1 MRLWKWNISPWKTE
15 NPEPR
20 GRRGL
25 VWLFIVAEGILYIWF
40 LSSDYLGVRFLVS
53 ADIVKYIS
61 IWVCFFMAL
70 YLLAS
75 GRGNPFMLL
84 AQTLILPADFILLFA
99 DRAAA
104 VGVLIFT
111 GVQFCYF
118 CRINQ
123 TYKKF
128 TEASGLRFIL
138 TAVIGAAVL
147 FVLLLIAMAVLNIPF
162 ELLTVLV
169 FFYISFFLVNCFCA
183 LYEAVRFREKS
194 GLLFAIGLILFLCCD
209 ICVGFNFMKGSFT
222 KGTWI
227 AQAAS
232 ASNFLIWLFY
242 LPGQVLLVL
251 SGIRDNER

>member
-1 MRLWKWNISPWKTE
+1 MRLWKWDISPWKTE

-40 LSSDYLGVRFLVS
+40 LISDYLGVRFLIS

-70 YLLAS
+70 YLFAA
-75 GRGNPFMLL
+75 GQGNPFMLL
-84 AQTLILPADFILLFA
+84 AQALILPADFILLFA
-99 DRAAA
+99 DWVAPA
-104 VGVLIFT
+104 GIFIFT

-118 CRINQ
+118 CRISQ

-128 TEASGLRFIL
+128 SAISELRFVL
-138 TAVIGAAVL
+138 TDGAAVAGL
-147 FVLLLIAMAVLNIPF
+147 SLLSLIVITVLNISF
-162 ELLTVLV
+162 DLLTVLAI
-169 FFYISFFLVNCFCA
+169 FYISFFFANCVCA

-194 GLLFAIGLILFLCCD
+194 GLLFAVGLILFLCCD

-222 KGTWI
+222 EGTWI

-251 SGIRDNER
+251 SGIGDNKK